1 MAKNK
6 LKMVIWLLTYFKK
19 TPAIECESA
28 PPRSG
33 KNGFTQSKKNNG
45 MTFAPNGATK
55 EKIGGLNSSSKS
67 SPTKKLVIKNFKG
80 KTEMFF
86 K

>member
-1 MAKNK
+1 M
-6 LKMVIWLLTYFKK
+6 
-19 TPAIECESA
+19 ECESA
-28 PPRSG
+28 PPLSG

-45 MTFAPNGATK
+45 MTYGPNGTTK

-80 KTEMFF
+80 KKEMLF